1 MITDDTDK
9 RLLNL
14 LRRNARCSIAELARN
29 LSLSRSTVKDRIDRL
44 EHKGIIKGYSL
55 ILSDEFTKGHVS
67 AHVMVNL
74 ISTINSTNIMLK
86 LKQIPQLVKAY
97 TVSGIYDL
105 IILLEAESTG
115 ELDEVLDTIRAL
127 EGIKDTLTSVV
138 LSTKFDR

>member
-1 MITDDTDK
+1 
-9 RLLNL
+9 
-14 LRRNARCSIAELARN
+14 
-29 LSLSRSTVKDRIDRL
+29 
-44 EHKGIIKGYSL
+44 
-55 ILSDEFTKGHVS
+55 
-67 AHVMVNL
+67 
-74 ISTINSTNIMLK
+74 MLK

-115 ELDEVLDTIRAL
+115 ELDEVLDIIRGL